1 MDVGEMEYPSVH
13 CSERVLCSDAIS
25 QGGGREGSRVSA
37 AAALADDHVRKRGL
51 HEVVVVVKE
60 PDVQRL
66 RVCGLAGGRLA
77 VLAAPA
83 AAALSS
89 PTSSVVSGGG
99 AG

>member
-1 MDVGEMEYPSVH
+1 MDVGEMVYPSVH
-13 CSERVLCSDAIS
+13 CPKRVLCSDAIS

-51 HEVVVVVKE
+51 HEVVIVVKE

-66 RVCGLAGGRLA
+66 RVCGLAGGGLA